1 MAAKVEANIED
12 QLSYTNTVLASNVM
26 DWSGNPFPVDSL
38 LDVLSSLEWSSP
50 LYDDT
55 SPSYNLLFNA
65 PKTSDNLAGSFS
77 IKHSAYGDYIGSTDN
92 VSNGTLNDIIS
103 ASYGTA
109 DKFNLTQK
117 QVKSTKLNGNGDIIS
132 SKNSSDYTETLIST
146 NDTLDDKSD
155 DYSHTITRSYSN
167 VEAVINTSP
176 FKDTTTT
183 TIKVTDTFKSTNLNY
198 SDTSS
203 TTWINWEKGQS
214 KHDATYSKNEQGVKT
229 IAALSYSDN
238 FDMNSSAYTISK
250 ALLSIV
256 STDDPTNNV
265 SINFVGSYNGTLSL
279 KNLNVTTNDI
289 SFSSKGFSNVTVDE
303 EFLNTFYDIQTIIGN
318 ESLSEETTPL
328 NIAASLISISNKGDD
343 TVKLKNSEGYWVDAG
358 DGKDVVVGG
367 TGNDTISGGA
377 GSDKLTG
384 GKGVDTFTFGYSD
397 FYTQDINDDWVF
409 NKSTD
414 IITDFNLKD
423 GDILQF
429 DSALLDQLGFYS
441 SLAAAKDDEANL
453 FYVKGSGSIY
463 LNTSTTD
470 GFTPTVIINL
480 TGKPALNADGTDWN
494 YPA

>member
-1 MAAKVEANIED
+1 MATKVEANIED

-38 LDVLSSLEWSSP
+38 LGVLSSLEWSSP

-65 PKTSDNLAGSFS
+65 PKTSNNLAGSFS
-77 IKHSAYGDYIGSTDN
+77 IKHSASGDYIGSTDN
-92 VSNGTLNDIIS
+92 VSNGTLNDTIS
-103 ASYGTA
+103 ASYGTS
-109 DKFNLTQK
+109 DKFTFTQK
-117 QVKSTKLNGNGDIIS
+117 QVKATKLNSAGDIIS
-132 SKNSSDYTETLIST
+132 SKDSSDYTETLIST

-176 FKDTTTT
+176 FKDNTTT
-183 TIKVTDTFKSTNLNY
+183 TIKVTDTFKSSNLNY

-229 IAALSYSDN
+229 IAALSYLNN

-265 SINFVGSYNGTLSL
+265 SIDFVGSYNGTLSL

-289 SFSSKGFSNVTVDE
+289 SFSSKGFSNVTVGE
-303 EFLNTFYDIQTIIGN
+303 EFLNTFYDIETIVRN

-343 TVKLKNSEGYWVDAG
+343 TVKLKNSDGYWVDAG
-358 DGKDVVVGG
+358 DGKDVVSGG
-367 TGNDTISGGA
+367 IGDDSIIGGA

-384 GKGVDTFTFGYSD
+384 GKGLDTFMFALSD
-397 FYTQDINDDWVF
+397 FISENASGDSVF
-409 NKSTD
+409 NKSADT
-414 IITDFNLKD
+414 ITDFNLKD
-423 GDILQF
+423 GDV
-429 DSALLDQLGFYS
+429 LDFGEMGQLGFYKT
-441 SLAAAKDDEANL
+441 LNDAKADEAQL

-470 GFTPTVIINL
+470 GFTPTVIITL
-480 TGKPALNADGTDWN
+480 TGKPAVNTDLTDWN